1 MIELDHEQ
9 GTLDWHLA
17 RRGRITATRA
27 AALMKRNKNG
37 SKPASYAQT
46 VAKIA
51 MERIDASPRDLVT
64 SRTMERGHELEP
76 DAAIAYEMETG
87 REPRTVGLC
96 LHPKHEQFACSPD
109 RLVGD
114 DGGLEIKCPDAPDK
128 MVAYLLEGAHLEEYE
143 GQVRHCLY
151 VTGRKWWDI
160 AAYDPRPPAGWNL
173 VIERMK
179 APDDWS
185 DYEAELLAVDA
196 EINAMVD
203 KLNAVRR
210 VA

>member
-1 MIELDHEQ
+1 MLRVEVQQ
-9 GTLDWHLA
+9 GSPDWHNA
-17 RRGRITATRA
+17 RRGLITATRA
-27 AALMKRNKNG
+27 ADLMKRNKNG

-51 MERIDASPRDLVT
+51 MERIEAAPRALIT
-64 SRTMERGHELEP
+64 SRTMERGHDLED
-76 DAAIAYEMETG
+76 DAAIAYQMETG
-87 REPRTVGLC
+87 RDVEVVGLC
-96 LHPKHEQFACSPD
+96 LHDRYPQFACSPD
-109 RLVGD
+109 RLVGT

-128 MVAYLLEGAHLEEYE
+128 MVSYLLEGAHLPEYE

-173 VIERMK
+173 VIERMGS
-179 APDDWS
+179 PDDWS
-185 DYEAELLAVDA
+185 EYEAELLSVDA
-196 EINAMVD
+196 EIDATVER
-203 KLNAVRR
+203 LRAVRR

>member
-1 MIELDHEQ
+1 MRILNVEQ
-9 GTLDWHLA
+9 GSPDWHIA
-17 RRGRITATRA
+17 RRGLITATRA

-37 SKPASYAQT
+37 SKPAAYAQM

-51 MERIDASPRDLVT
+51 MERIDAAPRAQVT
-64 SRTMERGHELEP
+64 SRTMERGHELESE
-76 DAAIAYEMETG
+76 AATIYTLETG
-87 REPRTVGLC
+87 RPTQVVGFC
-96 LHPKHEQFACSPD
+96 IHPKHDQFACSPD
-109 RLVGD
+109 RLVGR

-128 MVAYLLEGAHLEEYE
+128 MVNYLLNGDHLPEYE

-173 VIERMK
+173 AVERMA
-179 APDDWS
+179 APDSWDE
-185 DYEAELLAVDA
+185 YEDELLLCDA
-196 EINAMVD
+196 EINVMVD
-203 KLNAVRR
+203 LLRSVRR